1 VRRAGGDPAA
11 ASAARFPPVPFAH
24 AGLPRVGRPA
34 SRCRARATI
43 PAPGLSPSI
52 GTYGLPQMTLLRTG
66 RWLATGLLVLLA
78 GLPLGAAAQEQLIRK
93 AVAEKFPNA
102 KVESVTRTQ
111 FPGLLEMVVDGTVFY
126 TDEKFSFVV
135 DGSLIETKTWSNI
148 TQARRDA
155 IEAKL
160 QGPIAFRD
168 LPLAQAVKTVKG
180 NGRRVIATFEDPN
193 CGFCRQ
199 FHGQL
204 AKLNDVTIYT
214 FLYPII
220 APPDSVEKSRAV
232 WCAKDRARA
241 WDEVMTT
248 GKIAPAAANCKAP
261 IDEVLK
267 LGQKFNVK
275 STPTIFL
282 SDGTRLRGALP
293 VEQLEQAIATAA
305 KSPRK

>member
-1 VRRAGGDPAA
+1 MIYITTRRWFNMA
-11 ASAARFPPVPFAH
+11 
-24 AGLPRVGRPA
+24 
-34 SRCRARATI
+34 
-43 PAPGLSPSI
+43 
-52 GTYGLPQMTLLRTG
+52 
-66 RWLATGLLVLLA
+66 LLA
-78 GLPLGAAAQEQLIRK
+78 LLTALALPALAQEQAIRK

-102 KVESVTRTQ
+102 KIESVTKTP
-111 FPGLLEMVVDGTVFY
+111 FPGLLEVVVDGNVFY
-126 TDEKFSFVV
+126 TDEKFTFVL
-135 DGSLIETKTWSNI
+135 DGSVIETKTWGNV
-148 TQARRDA
+148 TQARREEL
-155 IEAKL
+155 EAKM

-168 LPLAQAVKTVKG
+168 LPLAQAVKTVRG

-199 FHGQL
+199 FHAQL
-204 AKLNDVTIYT
+204 AKMNDVTIYT

-220 APPDSVEKSRAV
+220 SPPDSVEKSRAV

-248 GKIAPAAANCKAP
+248 GKIAPAPANCKAP

-282 SDGTRLRGALP
+282 ADGTRLRGALP
-293 VEQLEQAIATAA
+293 VEQLEQAIANAA
-305 KSPRK
+305 KNPRK

>member
-1 VRRAGGDPAA
+1 MMR
-11 ASAARFPPVPFAH
+11 
-24 AGLPRVGRPA
+24 
-34 SRCRARATI
+34 I
-43 PAPGLSPSI
+43 PS
-52 GTYGLPQMTLLRTG
+52 G
-66 RWLATGLLVLLA
+66 RWLARCLAAFLLGVA
-78 GLPLGAAAQEQLIRK
+78 ALPAAAQEQVIRK

-102 KVESVTRTQ
+102 KVESITRTP
-111 FPGLLEMVVDGTVFY
+111 FPGLLELVVDGNVFY
-126 TDEKFSFVV
+126 TDDKFSFVF
-135 DGSLIETKTWSNI
+135 DGSVIETKSWTNL
-148 TQARRDA
+148 TQARRDE

-160 QGPIAFRD
+160 QGPIAFKD
-168 LPLAQAVKTVKG
+168 LPLNQAVKTVRG

-220 APPDSVEKSRAV
+220 SPPDSVEKSRAV

-267 LGQKFNVK
+267 LGQKLNVR

-282 SDGTRLRGALP
+282 SDGQRLRGALP
-293 VEQLEQAIATAA
+293 VEQLEQAIAAA
-305 KSPRK
+305 GKARK